1 MQTNQA
7 ISLVA
12 VLSNHFSMR
21 IAYFPL
27 LLWLSVSCVAQPS
40 PTDTLTFTSGVRA
53 ILQDSKGNYWF
64 GSHREGVG
72 YFNGTTFAYFT
83 TQEGLADNQIRSIQ
97 EDENG
102 TIWFG
107 TPHGVSSY
115 DGQTFKS
122 HPVGKNPASPKADTD
137 LYFNAGTQEGI
148 YRYDGQQLNY
158 VAFPTPNVSPTGNTY
173 AVTSFS
179 KGKNNMLWI
188 GTYAGVWGY
197 NGSDFTL
204 INDETTDFAESL
216 HVRSILEDAQG
227 RLWIGNNGIGVLLKE
242 ADTITH
248 FPKEQGK
255 LTPSPQAVFAI
266 AEDKDGNIWFGDR
279 DTGAWKYDG
288 TQLTPYTI
296 DTQLTSPMIWCIY
309 KDQQDHLLFG
319 MAAGGV
325 YQFNGKSFS
334 RKF

>member
-1 MQTNQA
+1 
-7 ISLVA
+7 
-12 VLSNHFSMR
+12 
-21 IAYFPL
+21 
-27 LLWLSVSCVAQPS
+27 
-40 PTDTLTFTSGVRA
+40 
-53 ILQDSKGNYWF
+53 
-64 GSHREGVG
+64 
-72 YFNGTTFAYFT
+72 
-83 TQEGLADNQIRSIQ
+83 LADNQIRSIQ

-107 TPHGVSSY
+107 TSHGVSSY

-197 NGSDFTL
+197 NG
-204 INDETTDFAESL
+204 
-216 HVRSILEDAQG
+216 
-227 RLWIGNNGIGVLLKE
+227 IGVLLKE

-255 LTPSPQAVFAI
+255 LTPAPQAVFAI